1 MDEEIKAHE
10 ADNENDEDEQQENAK
25 LQKRLV
31 QMQYL
36 EQENNNLALEND
48 DLNTTL
54 KINKDI
60 IKSILQG
67 DKKFDSQFEYT
78 LA

>member
-1 MDEEIKAHE
+1 
-10 ADNENDEDEQQENAK
+10 
-25 LQKRLV
+25 
-31 QMQYL
+31 MQYL
-36 EQENNNLALEND
+36 EQENSNLALEND

-67 DKKFDSQFEYT
+67 DKKFDAQFEYT

>member
-1 MDEEIKAHE
+1 
-10 ADNENDEDEQQENAK
+10 
-25 LQKRLV
+25 
-31 QMQYL
+31 MQYL

-60 IKSILQG
+60 IKSIL
-67 DKKFDSQFEYT
+67 
-78 LA
+78 

>member
-60 IKSILQG
+60 IKSIL
-67 DKKFDSQFEYT
+67 
-78 LA
+78 